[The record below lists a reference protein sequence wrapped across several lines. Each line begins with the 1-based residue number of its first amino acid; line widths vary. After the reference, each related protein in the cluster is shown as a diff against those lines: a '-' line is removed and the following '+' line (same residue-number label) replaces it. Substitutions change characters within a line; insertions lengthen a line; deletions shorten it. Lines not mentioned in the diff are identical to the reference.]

1 MRPPRK
7 SWRHLRPRH
16 LRQKSLR
23 RKNLRSSNPRP
34 SRRAWRKPRGR
45 PQPMARLA
53 KAAVAGVAAEVGAVG
68 APATTRP
75 CRPRRSKEKKTKP
88 PRSARPPKALL
99 RASADAGVV
108 GDGRARSRLPP
119 QTTRLTSLLEYASPA
134 VKKQTAKSLAS
145 TDLPG
150 WRPSGSGDAKVGRPV
165 GVARRS

>member
-1 MRPPRK
+1 MPPPRK
-7 SWRHLRPRH
+7 RLTHLRPRH

-34 SRRAWRKPRGR
+34 SRSAWRKPRGR

-53 KAAVAGVAAEVGAVG
+53 KAGVAGVAAEVGAVG

-75 CRPRRSKEKKTKP
+75 CPPRRSRQKKTKP
-88 PRSARPPKALL
+88 ERSAKPPKALL
-99 RASADAGVV
+99 RASADGGVV
-108 GDGRARSRLPP
+108 GDGRARSPLRPR
-119 QTTRLTSLLEYASPA
+119 TTRRTPLLEYASPA

-145 TDLPG
+145 TDPPG
-150 WRPSGSGDAKVGRPV
+150 WRPSASGDAKVGRPV